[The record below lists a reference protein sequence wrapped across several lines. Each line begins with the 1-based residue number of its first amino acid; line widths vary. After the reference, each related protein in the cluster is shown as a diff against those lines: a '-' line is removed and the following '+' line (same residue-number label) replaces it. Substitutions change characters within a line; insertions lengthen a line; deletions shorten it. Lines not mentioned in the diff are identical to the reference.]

1 MGPQV
6 NQRRRQVRL
15 VATVLVAVL
24 MAVAAVA
31 ASAASLN
38 GINGAD
44 LFAWSTVDS
53 PDLPLAY
60 DHFDD
65 CNSGVL
71 NGDPPVVGNDWAA
84 LNKDWRCQVTYSRTR
99 NRNQAT
105 LADSAFIDVSQSDD
119 LLVSA
124 YLMRASRTA
133 AGAGSGLALFHD
145 GSADHMYVVY
155 QRGADQ
161 ITIGKVVSGV
171 DTQIASVS
179 YLPRTNTMTIAVD
192 IAQPTL
198 DVLVNG
204 SSVLTHTMTA
214 GELTTFSSNTR
225 FGVESDF
232 DRRSQWDW
240 FEVLDQS

>member
-1 MGPQV
+1 MGTQV
-6 NQRRRQVRL
+6 NQKRRQVRL
-15 VATVLVAVL
+15 VTTVLVAVL
-24 MAVAAVA
+24 MAASAVA

-44 LFAWSTVDS
+44 LFAWASVDS

-71 NGDPPVVGNDWAA
+71 NGDPDVVSNNWVAF
-84 LNKDWRCQVTYSRTR
+84 NNDWRCQAAYSRTR
-99 NRNQAT
+99 QRNLTT
-105 LADSAFIDVSQSDD
+105 LADSAFIDVSQSDEV
-119 LLVSA
+119 LVSA
-124 YLMRASRTA
+124 YLIQTSRTA
-133 AGAGSGLALFHD
+133 SGAGSGLALFHD

-179 YLPRTNTMTIAVD
+179 FLPRTNTMTLAVD
-192 IAQPTL
+192 IAQPSL

-204 SSVLTHTMTA
+204 TSVLTHTMTA
-214 GELTTFSSNTR
+214 GELTTFGSNTR

-232 DRRSQWDW
+232 DRRSRWDW